1 MPLLKRITMT
11 FSFKEFKKLEYSGNP
26 HFLVVGNPI
35 GHSLSPLMHQAAL
48 DFHGINAQYH
58 AVDLVQ
64 ADITDFIGWLNRDV
78 FLGCNITIPYK
89 NQFIEVVDHTDNYA
103 REAGV
108 INTIAKSDH
117 ELIGHNTDIH
127 GFTSPLLQYTDQIEG
142 GRVIVFGTGGAA
154 KAVKIGLE
162 DLGVEEIVFV
172 SRNPEKNSNLNSDHT
187 WVKTVSYDQWQ
198 SYADETSM
206 FVNTTPLGMSPD
218 VGRSPISDFDSKLLE
233 NKICYDLIYN
243 PMETKFLKQADEFGA
258 ITINGLDML
267 IMQGNRSFE
276 IWTGKT
282 FPLDSIKTLL
292 INKLK

>member
-1 MPLLKRITMT
+1 MI
-11 FSFKEFKKLEYSGNP
+11 FSFKEFKKSAKSWNP
-26 HFLVVGNPI
+26 HYFVVGHPV
-35 GHSLSPLMHQAAL
+35 GHSLSPLMHQTAL

-58 AVDLVQ
+58 AIDLTQ
-64 ADITDFIGWLNRDV
+64 ADISDFIGWLNRDE

-89 NQFIEVVDHTDNYA
+89 SQFVEVVDHIDNYA

-108 INTIAKSDH
+108 INTITKSDH
-117 ELIGHNTDIH
+117 KLMGHNTDVH
-127 GFTSPLLQYTDQIEG
+127 GFTAPLVQYSDRIEG

-162 DLGVEEIVFV
+162 DMGVEEIVFV
-172 SRNPEKNSNLNSDHT
+172 SRTPERSNLNSDYV
-187 WVKTVSYDQWQ
+187 WIETVSYDQWQ
-198 SYADETSM
+198 SFADEAAM

-218 VGRSPISDFDSKLLE
+218 IDQSPISEFDGKLLE

-243 PMETKFLKQADEFGA
+243 PIQTNFLKQAEEFGA
-258 ITINGLDML
+258 ITVNGLDML

-282 FPLDSIKTLL
+282 FPFDSIKKLL

>member
-1 MPLLKRITMT
+1 
-11 FSFKEFKKLEYSGNP
+11 
-26 HFLVVGNPI
+26 
-35 GHSLSPLMHQAAL
+35 MHQAAL

-58 AVDLVQ
+58 AINLAQ
-64 ADITDFIGWLNRDV
+64 SDITDFIGWLNRDE

-89 NQFIEVVDHTDNYA
+89 NQFIEIVDHIDSYA
-103 REAGV
+103 KEAGV

-117 ELIGHNTDIH
+117 KLIGHNTDIH

-172 SRNPEKNSNLNSDHT
+172 SRTPNKSNLNSDHV
-187 WVKTVSYDQWQ
+187 WIEKVSYDQWQ
-198 SYADETSM
+198 SYAEETSM
-206 FVNTTPLGMSPD
+206 FINTTPLGMSPD
-218 VGRSPISDFDSKLLE
+218 ISRSPVSDFDGILLE

-243 PMETKFLKQADEFGA
+243 PIQTKFLKQADEFGA

-282 FPLDSIKTLL
+282 FPFDSIKELL
-292 INKLK
+292 ISTLK

>member
-1 MPLLKRITMT
+1 MPLFKRIKMT
-11 FSFKEFKKLEYSGNP
+11 FTFKEFKKSEKSGFP
-26 HFLVVGNPI
+26 HYFVVGNPI
-35 GHSLSPLMHQAAL
+35 GHSLSPVMHQAAL
-48 DFHGINAQYH
+48 DFHNIDAQYH
-58 AVDLVQ
+58 AIDLNQ
-64 ADITDFIGWLNRDV
+64 ADISDFIGWLNRDE

-89 NQFIEVVDHTDNYA
+89 SQFIDVVDHIDSYA

-117 ELIGHNTDIH
+117 QLIGHNTDIH
-127 GFTSPLLQYTDQIEG
+127 GFTSPLLQYTDQIDG

-172 SRNPEKNSNLNSDHT
+172 SRTPQNSNMNSGHV
-187 WVKTVSYDQWQ
+187 WIETVSYDQWQ
-198 SYADETSM
+198 SYADEASM
-206 FVNTTPLGMSPD
+206 FVNTTPLGMSPNID
-218 VGRSPISDFDSKLLE
+218 RSPISDFDVELLE

-243 PMETKFLKQADEFGA
+243 PMQTKFLKQADEFGA
-258 ITINGLDML
+258 TTINGLDML

-282 FPLDSIKTLL
+282 FPFESIKNLL
-292 INKLK
+292 SNSLK

>member
-1 MPLLKRITMT
+1 MTMT
-11 FSFKEFKKLEYSGNP
+11 LSFNEFKKSEYSRNP
-26 HFLVVGNPI
+26 HFLVIGNPI

-48 DFHGINAQYH
+48 DFHDINAQYH
-58 AVDLVQ
+58 AVDLAQ
-64 ADITDFIGWLNRDV
+64 ADITDFIGWLNRDE

-89 NQFIEVVDHTDNYA
+89 NQFIKVVDHIDSYSS
-103 REAGV
+103 EAGV

-117 ELIGHNTDIH
+117 KLIGHNTDIH
-127 GFTSPLLQYTDQIEG
+127 GFTSPLLQYIDQIEG

-162 DLGVEEIVFV
+162 DLGVEEIIFV
-172 SRNPEKNSNLNSDHT
+172 SRTPEKSNLNSDHI
-187 WVKTVSYDQWQ
+187 WVETVSYDQWQ

-206 FVNTTPLGMSPD
+206 FVNTTPLGMSPNI
-218 VGRSPISDFDSKLLE
+218 GRSPISEFDGKLLGK
-233 NKICYDLIYN
+233 KICYDLIYN
-243 PMETKFLKQADEFGA
+243 PIQTKFLKQADEFGA

-282 FPLDSIKTLL
+282 FPLDRIKKLL
-292 INKLK
+292 INTLK